1 DVSAANG
8 TNVCVPVTVQN
19 FTDIVS
25 MQYSIN
31 YNSSILSY
39 TGSGNYGLPGMVA
52 SNVGNP
58 SPGNVT
64 VSWLANDVVAGQS
77 VADGTT
83 IFQICF
89 DVIGSGGAV
98 SPLDFSGSP
107 TSIEVTDTG
116 GLVSPVFEDGSVT
129 ATGGGGS
136 GTTDLTFTLPDV

>member
-1 DVSAANG
+1 
-8 TNVCVPVTVQN
+8 
-19 FTDIVS
+19 
-25 MQYSIN
+25 
-31 YNSSILSY
+31 
-39 TGSGNYGLPGMVA
+39 LPGMVA

-77 VADGTT
+77 VANGTT

-136 GTTDLTFTLPDV
+136 GTTDLTFTLPDVSAANGTNVCVPVTVQNFTDIVSMQYSINYNSSILSYTGSGNYGLP